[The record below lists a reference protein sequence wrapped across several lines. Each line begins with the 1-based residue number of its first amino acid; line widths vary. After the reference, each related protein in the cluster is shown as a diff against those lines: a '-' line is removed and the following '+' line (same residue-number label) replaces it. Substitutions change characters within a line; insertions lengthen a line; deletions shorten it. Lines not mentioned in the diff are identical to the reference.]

1 MTTLASVW
9 TFDCCVWCHI
19 SCMWLFIHVSV
30 RINFFFCMSWSNDQS
45 TYKLPEHFWNVIIIL
60 FLFLIFVI
68 LLCRILGSYCYMC
81 MKWNEMLWEHNV
93 VVVFPLFFLSR
104 KAFRQMF
111 LLFVIIAHISLTDYT
126 WHILLLTVSHS
137 LAPPFLPAAMYL
149 VLVLLQRQNSN
160 NETVYG

>member
-60 FLFLIFVI
+60 FLFWSLLFYCAEFSGAIVI
-68 LLCRILGSYCYMC
+68 CV
-81 MKWNEMLWEHNV
+81 WNEMKCCENTMLL
-93 VVVFPLFFLSR
+93 LFFHCFFCPEKPFGKCFYCSLSLHTFHSLITLDIFYCSLSR
-104 KAFRQMF
+104 T
-111 LLFVIIAHISLTDYT
+111 L
-126 WHILLLTVSHS
+126 WHLRSSLLLCT
-137 LAPPFLPAAMYL
+137 
-149 VLVLLQRQNSN
+149 
-160 NETVYG
+160 